1 MGVNN
6 AKVMRFFE
14 GGNTDQKL
22 GQVQQSVVLD
32 AKFYAS
38 NQLLNKA
45 TTKNEATS
53 TM

>member
-1 MGVNN
+1 MDWMNSMGVNN
-6 AKVMRFFE
+6 SKVMRFFE

-38 NQLLNKA
+38 NQ
-45 TTKNEATS
+45 
-53 TM
+53 